1 MSAMSSGQSLA
12 DLARAA
18 GVVGAG
24 GAGFPTH
31 VKLAG
36 QADTVIANG
45 AECEPLLHKDTLLM
59 THRAAEVV
67 RGMALSM
74 ATVGASKGLI
84 GIKKKRADAI
94 EALRAALPADGS
106 IDLLLL
112 GDFYPTGDEY
122 DLVYTA
128 TGRLIPPGG
137 IPLNVGAVVHNVE
150 SLLWLAEA
158 ADGRPVTEKW
168 LTVTGAVASPKTF
181 TTPVGTP
188 FSALLE
194 FCGGATV
201 PDPVA
206 MVGGAMMGRIS
217 DDFGQPVTKTTG
229 ALIILDRSHPLIQRK
244 VLPNESKRRIGKSA
258 CDQCSYCTELCPR
271 YLLGYDVQPHKVMRS
286 LGFLST
292 GADIQNQWGQMCCA
306 CGVCTLYSCPESLF
320 PKVACDDA
328 KVALREAGIKWEG
341 TGREL
346 KPHANYEHRRLPV
359 KKLVKRLGLEVYDVP
374 APFVTEQPSA
384 TRFAYPLSQHVGA
397 PATACVAVGDRVRC
411 GQVVGELPEGKLG
424 ARVHAAVDGVVVEVS
439 SQVVIE
445 RSGGNE

>member
-1 MSAMSSGQSLA
+1 MSTGRSLA
-12 DLARAA
+12 DLAREA

-74 ATVGASKGLI
+74 AAVGAQRGLL
-84 GIKKKRADAI
+84 GIKRKREEAV

-122 DLVYTA
+122 DLVYAA

-150 SLLWLAEA
+150 SLLWLANA
-158 ADGRPVTEKW
+158 ADGLPVTDKW
-168 LTVTGAVASPKTF
+168 LTVTGAVAQPRTF
-181 TTPVGTP
+181 TVPVGTP

-206 MVGGAMMGRIS
+206 MIGGAMMGRIS
-217 DDFGQPVTKTTG
+217 DDFDQPVTKTTG
-229 ALIILDRSHPLIQRK
+229 GLIILDRSHPLIVRK
-244 VLPNESKRRIGKSA
+244 TLPIESKRRIGKSA

-292 GADIQNQWGQMCCA
+292 GSAIQNQWGQMCCA

-320 PKVACDDA
+320 PKEACDDA
-328 KVALREAGIKWEG
+328 KVALREAGIKWSG
-341 TGREL
+341 TGREQ
-346 KPHANYEHRRLPV
+346 KAHANYEHRRLPV
-359 KKLVKRLGLEVYDVP
+359 KKLVKKLGLYDYDQP
-374 APFVTEQPSA
+374 APFSPEQPSA
-384 TRFAYPLSQHVGA
+384 VRYGYPLSQHVGA
-397 PATACVAVGDRVRC
+397 PAEAQVAVGDVVRR
-411 GQVVGELPEGKLG
+411 GQVLGELPEGKLS
-424 ARVHAAVDGVVVEVS
+424 ARVHCGVDGVVVEVGATVS
-439 SQVVIE
+439 VE
-445 RSGGNE
+445 RRS